1 MNSMISDP
9 VTLVLIIGGLMV
21 GSFLNVCIYR
31 IPLKLSIIAPRSH
44 CTTCDHVLS
53 AWENIPVFS
62 YIFLRGRCS
71 SCRERIS
78 FRYPLVELLTA
89 LVFLVVYG
97 RFGWSADFL
106 IYLVFAALLIVI
118 TFVDLD
124 HMIIPNGFLLFGILP
139 GLGLAALNWDQVH
152 TYLIGALGL
161 GAGFYLIGLLGNLVF
176 KKESLGMGD
185 VKFVALIGLMLG
197 WANGL
202 VAVFA
207 AFISALVLF
216 AALLPFGKI
225 SFSQKVPFGPFL
237 SLGAFIGFLAGDSII
252 HWYLTM
258 AF

>member
-1 MNSMISDP
+1 MNNLIPDP
-9 VTLVLIIGGLMV
+9 VHLLLIISGLMV

-53 AWENIPVFS
+53 ARENIPVFS
-62 YIFLRGRCS
+62 YLVLRGRCS
-71 SCRERIS
+71 SCHERIS
-78 FRYPLVELLTA
+78 PRYPLVELLTV
-89 LVFLVVYG
+89 LVFLLVYA
-97 RFGWSADFL
+97 RFGWSATF
-106 IYLVFAALLIVI
+106 IIHLVFAALLIVI

-124 HMIIPNGFLLFGILP
+124 HLIIPNGFLLFGILP
-139 GLGLAALNWDQVH
+139 GLVLVYLNRDQAH

-161 GAGFYLIGLLGNLVF
+161 GAGFYLIGILGNFLF

-185 VKFVALIGLMLG
+185 VKYVALIGLMLG

-207 AFISALVLF
+207 AFVSALLVI
-216 AALLPFGKI
+216 AVLLPFGKVA
-225 SFSQKVPFGPFL
+225 FTQKIPFGPFL
-237 SLGAFIGFLAGDSII
+237 SLGAFIGFLAGDTII

-258 AF
+258 VL